1 MSRYTVIVNRSAR
14 KAIESMPREVQRRI
28 VNRLDELEENP
39 RPPDMKVLKGGD
51 GEVRI
56 RVGDYRILYTIEDC
70 VLTVVVI
77 KVGNR
82 RDVYRKVR

>member
-56 RVGDYRILYTIEDC
+56 RVGDYRILYMIEDC